1 MSPYIETIRL
11 QEGVL
16 RNLPYHQA
24 RFERTRSRE
33 LGLSSHPR
41 LEEIIQV
48 PEGLEKDCLKCRVL
62 YGEKIERIEYE
73 PHIRRRISSLKLV
86 YSDKIDYASKYADR
100 SELEK
105 LYAERGRC
113 DDILIVKKGC
123 MSDSFYANT
132 AFWDGTGWFTPD
144 TPLLEGTMRAF
155 LLDQGLIREA
165 QIRKEDLGRY
175 RKVRLIN
182 AMNDLQDGPE
192 ISMDKVIF

>member
-16 RNLPYHQA
+16 WNLPYHQA

-48 PEGLEKDCLKCRVL
+48 PEGLEKDYLKCRVL
-62 YGEKIERIEYE
+62 YGEKIDRIEYE
-73 PHIRRRISSLKLV
+73 PYIRRRISSLKLV
-86 YSDKIDYASKYADR
+86 YSDKIAYASKYADR

-105 LYAERGRC
+105 LYAERGSC
-113 DDILIVKKGC
+113 DDILIVKEGC
-123 MSDSFYANT
+123 LSDSFYANA

-144 TPLLEGTMRAF
+144 TPLLEGTMRAS
-155 LLDQGLIREA
+155 LLDQGMLREA
-165 QIRKEDLGRY
+165 RIRKEDLGRY
-175 RKVRLIN
+175 SKVRLIN
-182 AMNDLQDGPE
+182 AMNDLQEGPE
-192 ISMDKVIF
+192 ISMDQVIF